1 MKVTPSKFIE
11 EIKEPME
18 KLRKELSEK
27 YDFVSVLV
35 TDSIAKTYSVSK
47 SQIIMREDTSFGSR
61 GCVLKVEKA
70 GAFTEFSFNDFST
83 EFMASIYEKLEEQF
97 ALLQSG
103 SILGNICETSTYD
116 IPFEE
121 ICEGSH
127 SSEYEISPLEY
138 GEEKLL
144 ERVKGI
150 YQKVRAVDERIFDC
164 NVRYEFQKMTKLY
177 LSDKKELEQNLMWS
191 AGMIQP
197 LVQKGKET
205 KFYYD
210 TFSVLGGAELLEQ
223 MEKKAEEIGRT
234 ALDLLNT
241 KSITPGLYD
250 VICMPEV
257 TGILAHE
264 AFGHGVEMDMFVKD
278 RALAKDYI
286 GKQVA
291 SELVTMHDGGIAYP
305 ETGFYYFDDEGQMA
319 KDTIVIEKGILKK
332 GICDLQSA
340 MSLGVTPTGNGRRES
355 FERKAY
361 TRMSNTFFEA
371 GTSTLEEMIASISHG
386 YLLEC
391 AMSGMED
398 PKNWGIQC
406 MVNIAREIKDGK
418 LTGEIYSP
426 IVLTGY
432 VPDVLKS
439 ISMVSNDLQL
449 SGSGCCGKGYKEWVK
464 VSDGGAAVKA
474 KVQLS

>member
-1 MKVTPSKFIE
+1 MKKTNQTEQMTKLKDRMKQLIE
-11 EIKEPME
+11 ELQSSYE
-18 KLRKELSEK
+18 
-27 YDFVSVLV
+27 YVSVLI
-35 TDSIAKTYSVSK
+35 TDSLAKNYAISK
-47 SQIIMREDTSFGSR
+47 TQVILREDVTFGTR
-61 GCVLKVEKA
+61 GAVIKVQKD
-70 GAFTEFSFNDFST
+70 GKYTEFSFNDFT
-83 EFMASIYEKLEEQF
+83 EQF
-97 ALLQSG
+97 LKG
-103 SILGNICETSTYD
+103 
-116 IPFEE
+116 IPDKLMQQITQCGQFYKQNKYHTITEQT
-121 ICEGSH
+121 CMLDK
-127 SSEYEISPLEY
+127 SSEYKISPVEY
-138 GEEKLL
+138 GDEKIID
-144 ERVKGI
+144 RI
-150 YQKVRAVDERIFDC
+150 RKVHQAVLAVDERIFDC
-164 NVRYEFQKMTKLY
+164 NVRFQFQKYTKIF
-177 LSDKKELEQNLMWS
+177 LSKEKEMQQNLMWS

-197 LVQKGKET
+197 LVKKEKET

-210 TFSVLGGAELLEQ
+210 TFSGLCGAELLDE
-223 MEKKAEEIGRT
+223 MDKSTERIGKV
-234 ALDLLNT
+234 ALELIDAQ
-241 KSITPGLYD
+241 SITPGLYD
-250 VICMPEV
+250 VICMPDV

-305 ETGFYYFDDEGQMA
+305 QSGFYYFDDEGQLA
-319 KDTIVIEKGILKK
+319 KDTIVIEKGILKE
-332 GICDLQSA
+332 GISDLQSA
-340 MSLGVTPTGNGRRES
+340 QILGTNPTGNGRRES

-361 TRMSNTFFEA
+361 TRMTNTYFEE
-371 GTSTLEEMIASISHG
+371 GQSTLEEMIATIEHG

-391 AMSGMED
+391 ALSGMED

-418 LTGEIYSP
+418 LTGVIYSP

-439 ISMVSNDLQL
+439 ISMVSDEKVL

-464 VSDGGAAVKA
+464 VSDGGAAIKA

>member
-1 MKVTPSKFIE
+1 MKVTPSNFIQ
-11 EIKEPME
+11 EIKEPIQ
-18 KLRKELSEK
+18 KLRAQLQKK

-47 SQIIMREDTSFGSR
+47 SQISMRENTDFGSG
-61 GCVLKVEKA
+61 GCVLKIERN
-70 GAFTEFSFNDFST
+70 GQFTEFSFNDFSP
-83 EFMASIYEKLEEQF
+83 EFLASVDGRLEEQF
-97 ALLQSG
+97 DMLQSG
-103 SILGNICETSTYD
+103 KILGSLCEASMYNVPDEQTSQGVY
-116 IPFEE
+116 
-121 ICEGSH
+121 

-150 YQKVRAVDERIFDC
+150 YQLVRDVDERIFDC
-164 NVRYEFQKMTKLY
+164 NVRFEFQKMSKLY
-177 LSDKKELEQNLMWS
+177 LSDRKELEQNLMWS
-191 AGMIQP
+191 SGMIQP

-210 TFSVLGGAELLEQ
+210 TFSILGGAELLEQ
-223 MEKKAEEIGRT
+223 MERKAEQIGKT
-234 ALDLLNT
+234 SLDLLNT

-286 GKQVA
+286 GRQVA
-291 SELVTMHDGGIAYP
+291 SELVTMHDGGTAYP
-305 ETGFYYFDDEGQMA
+305 ETGFYFFDDEGQMA
-319 KDTIVIEKGILKK
+319 GDTIVIDRGILKQ

-340 MSLGVTPTGNGRRES
+340 MSLGAAPTGNGRRES

-391 AMSGMED
+391 AVSGMED

-406 MVNIAREIKDGK
+406 MVNIAREIRDGK

-439 ISMVSNDLQL
+439 ISMVSDNLQL

>member
-1 MKVTPSKFIE
+1 MKVTPSNFIQ
-11 EIKEPME
+11 EIKEPIQ
-18 KLRKELSEK
+18 KLRAQLQKK

-47 SQIIMREDTSFGSR
+47 SQISMRENTDFGSG
-61 GCVLKVEKA
+61 GCVLKVERN
-70 GAFTEFSFNDFST
+70 GQFTEFSFNDFSP
-83 EFMASIYEKLEEQF
+83 EFLASVDGRLEEQF
-97 ALLQSG
+97 DMLQS
-103 SILGNICETSTYD
+103 SKILGSLCEASMYNVPDEQTSQGVY
-116 IPFEE
+116 
-121 ICEGSH
+121 

-150 YQKVRAVDERIFDC
+150 YQLVRDVDERIFDC
-164 NVRYEFQKMTKLY
+164 NVRFEFQKMSKLY
-177 LSDKKELEQNLMWS
+177 LSDRKELEQNLMWS
-191 AGMIQP
+191 SGMIQP

-210 TFSVLGGAELLEQ
+210 TFSILGGAELLEQ
-223 MEKKAEEIGRT
+223 MERKAEQIGKT
-234 ALDLLNT
+234 SLDLLNT

-286 GKQVA
+286 GRQVA
-291 SELVTMHDGGIAYP
+291 SELVTMHDGGTAYP
-305 ETGFYYFDDEGQMA
+305 ETGFYFFDDEGQMA
-319 KDTIVIEKGILKK
+319 GDTIVIDRGILKQ

-340 MSLGVTPTGNGRRES
+340 MSLGAAPTGNGRRES

-391 AMSGMED
+391 AVSGMED

-406 MVNIAREIKDGK
+406 MVNIAREIRDGK

-439 ISMVSNDLQL
+439 ISMVSDNLQL

>member
-1 MKVTPSKFIE
+1 MKVTPSNFIQ
-11 EIKEPME
+11 EIKEPIQ
-18 KLRKELSEK
+18 KLRAQLLKK

-47 SQIIMREDTSFGSR
+47 SQISMRENTDFGSG
-61 GCVLKVEKA
+61 GCVLKVERN
-70 GAFTEFSFNDFST
+70 GQFTEFSFNDFSP
-83 EFMASIYEKLEEQF
+83 EFLASVDGRLEEQF
-97 ALLQSG
+97 DMLQSG
-103 SILGNICETSTYD
+103 KILGSLCEASMYNVPDEQTSQGVY
-116 IPFEE
+116 
-121 ICEGSH
+121 

-150 YQKVRAVDERIFDC
+150 YQLVRDVDERIFDC
-164 NVRYEFQKMTKLY
+164 NVRFEFQKMSKLY
-177 LSDKKELEQNLMWS
+177 LSDRKELEQNLMWS
-191 AGMIQP
+191 SGMIQP

-210 TFSVLGGAELLEQ
+210 TFSILGGAELLEQ
-223 MEKKAEEIGRT
+223 MERKAEQIGKT
-234 ALDLLNT
+234 SLDLLNT

-286 GKQVA
+286 GRQVA
-291 SELVTMHDGGIAYP
+291 SELVTMHDGGTAYP
-305 ETGFYYFDDEGQMA
+305 ETGFYFFDDEGQMA
-319 KDTIVIEKGILKK
+319 GDTIVIDRGILKQ

-340 MSLGVTPTGNGRRES
+340 MSLGAAPTGNGRRES

-391 AMSGMED
+391 AVSGMED

-406 MVNIAREIKDGK
+406 MVNIAREIRDGK

-439 ISMVSNDLQL
+439 ISMVSDNLQL

>member
-1 MKVTPSKFIE
+1 MKVTPSNFIQ
-11 EIKEPME
+11 EIKEPIQ
-18 KLRKELSEK
+18 KLRAQLQKK

-47 SQIIMREDTSFGSR
+47 SQISMRENTDFGSG
-61 GCVLKVEKA
+61 GCVLKIERN
-70 GAFTEFSFNDFST
+70 GQFTEFSFNDFSP
-83 EFMASIYEKLEEQF
+83 EFLASVDGRLEEQF
-97 ALLQSG
+97 DMLQSG
-103 SILGNICETSTYD
+103 KILGSLCEASMYKVPDEQTSQGVY
-116 IPFEE
+116 
-121 ICEGSH
+121 

-150 YQKVRAVDERIFDC
+150 YQLVRDVDERIFDC
-164 NVRYEFQKMTKLY
+164 NVRFEFQKMSKLY
-177 LSDKKELEQNLMWS
+177 LSDRKELEQNLMWS
-191 AGMIQP
+191 SGMIQP

-210 TFSVLGGAELLEQ
+210 TFSILGGAELLEQ
-223 MEKKAEEIGRT
+223 MERKAEQIGKT
-234 ALDLLNT
+234 SLDLLNT

-286 GKQVA
+286 GRQVA
-291 SELVTMHDGGIAYP
+291 SELVTMHDGGTAYP
-305 ETGFYYFDDEGQMA
+305 ETGFYFFDDEGQMA
-319 KDTIVIEKGILKK
+319 GDTIVIDRGILKL

-340 MSLGVTPTGNGRRES
+340 MSLGAAPTGNGRRES

-391 AMSGMED
+391 AVSGMED

-406 MVNIAREIKDGK
+406 MVNIAREIRDGK

-439 ISMVSNDLQL
+439 ISMVSDNLQL

>member
-1 MKVTPSKFIE
+1 MKVTPSNFIQ
-11 EIKEPME
+11 EIKEPIQ
-18 KLRKELSEK
+18 KLRAQLQKK

-47 SQIIMREDTSFGSR
+47 SQISMRENTDFGSG
-61 GCVLKVEKA
+61 GCVLKVERN
-70 GAFTEFSFNDFST
+70 GQFTEFSFNDFSP
-83 EFMASIYEKLEEQF
+83 EFLASVDGRLEEQF
-97 ALLQSG
+97 DMLQSG
-103 SILGNICETSTYD
+103 KILGSLCEASMYNVPDEQTSQGVY
-116 IPFEE
+116 
-121 ICEGSH
+121 

-150 YQKVRAVDERIFDC
+150 YQLVRDADERIFDC
-164 NVRYEFQKMTKLY
+164 NVRFEFQKMSKLY
-177 LSDKKELEQNLMWS
+177 LSDRKELEQNLMWS
-191 AGMIQP
+191 SGMIQP

-210 TFSVLGGAELLEQ
+210 TFSILGGAELLEQ
-223 MEKKAEEIGRT
+223 MERKAEQIGKT
-234 ALDLLNT
+234 SLDLLNT

-286 GKQVA
+286 GRQVA
-291 SELVTMHDGGIAYP
+291 SELVTMHDGGTAYP
-305 ETGFYYFDDEGQMA
+305 ETGFYFFDDEGQMA
-319 KDTIVIEKGILKK
+319 GDTIVIDRGILKQ

-340 MSLGVTPTGNGRRES
+340 MSLGAAPTGNGRRES

-391 AMSGMED
+391 AVSGMED

-406 MVNIAREIKDGK
+406 MVNIAREIRDGK

-439 ISMVSNDLQL
+439 ISMVSDNLQL

>member
-1 MKVTPSKFIE
+1 MKVTASNFMK
-11 EIKEPME
+11 EIKEPIRALVAQLE
-18 KLRKELSEK
+18 EQ
-27 YDFVSVLV
+27 YDFVSALL
-35 TDSIAKTYSVSK
+35 TDSVAKTYQVSK
-47 SQIIMREDTSFGSR
+47 TQTIIREDTTFGSR
-61 GCVLKVEKA
+61 GCVLKVEKS
-70 GAFTEFSFNDFST
+70 GRFTEFSFNDFSQ
-83 EFMASIYEKLEEQF
+83 EFIASIAGKIEEQF
-97 ALLQSG
+97 AGIKSSDKQY
-103 SILGNICETSTYD
+103 ETSRYETV
-116 IPFEE
+116 EE
-121 ICEGSH
+121 EEWSGEYSGD
-127 SSEYEISPLEY
+127 YEISPIEY
-138 GEEKLL
+138 GEEKLI

-150 YQKVRAVDERIFDC
+150 YQKVRNIDERIFDC
-164 NVRYEFQKMTKLY
+164 SVRYQFQKMTKIY
-177 LSDKKELEQNLMWS
+177 LSAKRELEQNLMWS

-210 TFSVLGGAELLEQ
+210 TFSVLGGVELLEE
-223 MEKKAEEIGRT
+223 MEEQAERIGRI
-234 ALDLLNT
+234 ALDLLDT
-241 KSITPGLYD
+241 KSITPGRYD
-250 VICMPEV
+250 VICMPDV

-291 SELVTMHDGGIAYP
+291 SELITMHDGGVAYP
-305 ETGFYYFDDEGQMA
+305 QTGFYYFDDEGQQA

-340 MSLGVTPTGNGRRES
+340 MTLGVESTGNGRRES

-371 GTSTLEEMIASISHG
+371 GSSTLEEMISSISHG

-391 AMSGMED
+391 AISGMED

-439 ISMVSNDLQL
+439 ISMVSDDLQL

-464 VSDGGAAVKA
+464 VSDGGAAIKA

>member
-1 MKVTPSKFIE
+1 MKVTPSNFIQ
-11 EIKEPME
+11 EIKEPIQ
-18 KLRKELSEK
+18 KLRAQLLKK

-47 SQIIMREDTSFGSR
+47 SQISMRENTDFGSG
-61 GCVLKVEKA
+61 GCVLKVERN
-70 GAFTEFSFNDFST
+70 GQFTEFSFNDFSP
-83 EFMASIYEKLEEQF
+83 EFLASVDGRLEEQF
-97 ALLQSG
+97 DMLQSG
-103 SILGNICETSTYD
+103 KILGSLCEASMYNVPDEQTSQGVY
-116 IPFEE
+116 
-121 ICEGSH
+121 

-150 YQKVRAVDERIFDC
+150 YQLVRDVDERIFDC
-164 NVRYEFQKMTKLY
+164 NVRFEFQKMSKLY
-177 LSDKKELEQNLMWS
+177 LSDRKELEQNLMWS
-191 AGMIQP
+191 SGMIQP

-210 TFSVLGGAELLEQ
+210 TFSILGGAELLEQ
-223 MEKKAEEIGRT
+223 MERKAEQIGKT
-234 ALDLLNT
+234 SLDLLNT

-286 GKQVA
+286 GRQVA
-291 SELVTMHDGGIAYP
+291 SELVTMHDGGTAYP
-305 ETGFYYFDDEGQMA
+305 ETGFYFFDDEGQMA
-319 KDTIVIEKGILKK
+319 GDTIVIDRGILKQ

-340 MSLGVTPTGNGRRES
+340 LSLGAAPTGNGRRES

-391 AMSGMED
+391 AVSGMED

-406 MVNIAREIKDGK
+406 MVNIAREIRDGK

-439 ISMVSNDLQL
+439 ISMVSDNLQL

>member
-1 MKVTPSKFIE
+1 MKVTPSNFIQ
-11 EIKEPME
+11 EIKEPIQ
-18 KLRKELSEK
+18 KLRAQLLKK

-47 SQIIMREDTSFGSR
+47 SQISMRENTDFGSG
-61 GCVLKVEKA
+61 GCVLKVERN
-70 GAFTEFSFNDFST
+70 GQFTEFSFNDFSP
-83 EFMASIYEKLEEQF
+83 EFLASVDGRLEEQF
-97 ALLQSG
+97 DMLQSG
-103 SILGNICETSTYD
+103 KILGSLCEASMYNVPDEQTSQGVY
-116 IPFEE
+116 
-121 ICEGSH
+121 

-150 YQKVRAVDERIFDC
+150 YQLVRDVDERIFDC
-164 NVRYEFQKMTKLY
+164 NVRFEFQKMSKLY
-177 LSDKKELEQNLMWS
+177 LSDRKELEQNLMWS
-191 AGMIQP
+191 SGMIQP

-210 TFSVLGGAELLEQ
+210 TFSILGGAELLEQ
-223 MEKKAEEIGRT
+223 MERKAEQIGKT
-234 ALDLLNT
+234 SLDLLNT

-286 GKQVA
+286 GRQVA
-291 SELVTMHDGGIAYP
+291 SELVTMHDGGTAYP
-305 ETGFYYFDDEGQMA
+305 ETGFYFFDDEGQMA
-319 KDTIVIEKGILKK
+319 GDTIVIDRGILKQ

-340 MSLGVTPTGNGRRES
+340 MSLGAAPTGNGRRES

-391 AMSGMED
+391 AVSGMED

-406 MVNIAREIKDGK
+406 MVNIAMEIRDGK

-439 ISMVSNDLQL
+439 ISMVSDNLQL